1 MVRRCV
7 RACGYFATFPAFML
21 AALAF
26 YVVLRVHLCGVR
38 HDQRCILARR
48 YIHRGARLLFGALRT
63 CSLVDVSVDL
73 TRRSDKASDRAT
85 VVVANHP
92 SMLDAMLLMTVYPNA
107 VCIMKQSLMRLPI
120 ISGFASLARYIP
132 QVDTPELLS
141 AASGVLKAGGSI
153 VIFPEGT
160 RSPKGSLGELKRGA
174 ARIAVEERVPI
185 DVFALSMDPVVLGRG
200 ASWWKPPGERVRYRA
215 VRIESGLTASDVSP
229 RGNPDVVR
237 AEAVCLT
244 RSIEICLRN
253 SLSYP
258 GDDVVSG
265 DL

>member
-1 MVRRCV
+1 
-7 RACGYFATFPAFML
+7 
-21 AALAF
+21 
-26 YVVLRVHLCGVR
+26 
-38 HDQRCILARR
+38 
-48 YIHRGARLLFGALRT
+48 
-63 CSLVDVSVDL
+63 VDVSVDL
-73 TRRSDKASDRAT
+73 TLHSEKACDRAT

-132 QVDTPELLS
+132 QADTPELLS
-141 AASGVLKAGGSI
+141 AACGVLREGGSI

-174 ARIAVEERVPI
+174 ARIAVEEGVPI
-185 DVFALSMDPVVLGRG
+185 DVFALSMDPVVLGRE

-215 VRIESGLTASDVSP
+215 VRIESGLTASDASL
-229 RGNPDVVR
+229 RGNPDEAR
-237 AEAVCLT
+237 AEAVRLT

-253 SLSYP
+253 SLSCP
-258 GDDVVSG
+258 RDEVVAG